1 MKKIQMPEKYWQD
14 ITEKEKQMEFWK
26 ENPINSKDKEAEL
39 KLRFRTMKIYT
50 KTGDTGETALYGGT
64 RVSKA
69 SARVDSYGNIDE
81 LNSFIGV
88 AKAQIFD
95 GNILSQLKAIQF
107 NLFTLGSEAA
117 TPTDK
122 LTLANGKSRLSLVIS
137 EVEIEELEIWMDEME
152 ATLEPLQ
159 YFILPGGGVSATA
172 LHVARTVCRR
182 AERSLVFL
190 NENEPVR
197 PELIKY
203 LNRLS
208 DYLFVLA
215 RFVSK
220 LNNEKEEYWN
230 PNDR

>member
-1 MKKIQMPEKYWQD
+1 
-14 ITEKEKQMEFWK
+14 
-26 ENPINSKDKEAEL
+26 
-39 KLRFRTMKIYT
+39 MKIYT
-50 KTGDTGETALYGGT
+50 KTGDKGETALYGGT

-69 SARVDSYGNIDE
+69 CARVESYGTIDE
-81 LNSFIGV
+81 LNSFIGF
-88 AKAQIFD
+88 AKTEIAD
-95 GNILSQLKAIQF
+95 EKVLNQLKKIQF
-107 NLFTLGSEAA
+107 DLFTLGSESA

-137 EVEIEELEIWMDEME
+137 ETEIEELENWMDD
-152 ATLEPLQ
+152 LEEELQPLQ
-159 YFILPGGGVSATA
+159 YFILPGGGKAATS
-172 LHVARTVCRR
+172 LHICRTVCRR

-190 NENEPVR
+190 NETEAVR

-215 RFVSK
+215 RYMSK
-220 LNNEKEEYWN
+220 INNESEEYWN

>member
-1 MKKIQMPEKYWQD
+1 
-14 ITEKEKQMEFWK
+14 
-26 ENPINSKDKEAEL
+26 
-39 KLRFRTMKIYT
+39 MKIYT
-50 KTGDTGETALYGGT
+50 KTGDSGETALYGGT

-88 AKAQIFD
+88 AKAQISD
-95 GNILSQLKAIQF
+95 ENILSQLENIQF

-122 LTLANGKSRLSLVIS
+122 LMLANGKSRLSLVLD
-137 EVEIEELEIWMDEME
+137 EKDIEELESWMDEME
-152 ATLEPLQ
+152 ATLQPLQ
-159 YFILPGGGVSATA
+159 YFILPGGGSGATA
-172 LHVARTVCRR
+172 FHVARTVCRR

-190 NENEPVR
+190 NDSEPVR

-215 RFVSK
+215 RFVSQ
-220 LNNEKEEYWN
+220 LSGEKEEYWN